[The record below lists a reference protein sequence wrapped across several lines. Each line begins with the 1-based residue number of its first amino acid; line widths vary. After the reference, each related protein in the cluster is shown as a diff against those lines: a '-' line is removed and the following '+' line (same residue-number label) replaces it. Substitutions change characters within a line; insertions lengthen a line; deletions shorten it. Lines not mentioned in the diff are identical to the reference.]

1 MGQYGLEVHVAF
13 NDWHKEVSMRVSL
26 TFDDGP
32 NTVTSPRL
40 LDVLEKYNTRAS
52 FFLIGNNI
60 HDDCL
65 PVMERQLK
73 DGCSIECHSW
83 SHPAFPDLTAEQMLK
98 EIDDT
103 NSLIEKNLGWKT
115 KFFRPPYIAL
125 NQLMYDTIKMP
136 FICGRGVEDWNM
148 DIPAEVKAKGV
159 IDNVK
164 DGQII
169 LLHDMTG
176 NQTTVDA
183 VDIIIPTLL
192 ERGVEQMLKE
202 IDDTNS
208 LIEKNLGWKTKFF
221 RPPYIA
227 LNQLMYDTI
236 KMPFICG
243 RGVED
248 WNMDIPAEVKAKG
261 VIDNVKDGQIILLH
275 DMTGNQTTVDAVD
288 IIIPTLLE
296 RGVEFYNVRELFDVC
311 NVNPFKAN
319 TIWTDV
325 LED

>member
-148 DIPAEVKAKGV
+148 DIP
-159 IDNVK
+159 
-164 DGQII
+164 
-169 LLHDMTG
+169 T
-176 NQTTVDA
+176 
-183 VDIIIPTLL
+183 
-192 ERGVEQMLKE
+192 
-202 IDDTNS
+202 
-208 LIEKNLGWKTKFF
+208 
-221 RPPYIA
+221 
-227 LNQLMYDTI
+227 
-236 KMPFICG
+236 
-243 RGVED
+243 
-248 WNMDIPAEVKAKG
+248 EVKAKG